1 MFSYRAALRL
11 GAAAAI
17 VAVAAPAT
25 YAAGQEQPASQPREA
40 RQKGERLICRMLNG
54 QTGTRMGGE
63 RVCRTR
69 EQWRQY
75 DRENF

>member
-1 MFSYRAALRL
+1 MFSCRAALRL

-17 VAVAAPAT
+17 VAVTAPAS
-25 YAAGQEQPASQPREA
+25 YAAGQEQPPSQPRES
-40 RQKGERLICRMLNG
+40 RQKGERLICRTLNG

-75 DRENF
+75 ERENF